1 MDLSKLDCILESL
14 LFLSGDGLSISQI
27 KELLELQKSELD
39 EAIKKLKQKY
49 SGDSGICLIS
59 YNGKLQFS
67 TNPKY
72 GDEVAKVLNPIKEKA
87 LSTATLETVAI
98 IAYKQ
103 PITRIELESIRG
115 VNCDY
120 VVQVLLDHNLIEV
133 VGRKDS
139 VGKPLLYGTTDEFLK
154 RFQIESI
161 SDLPD
166 YEQLLENIKVIS
178 DEGEKELYN
187 DFELPAEEEIPEF
200 LQGEAVS
207 TIKGK

>member
-1 MDLSKLDCILESL
+1 MDLTKLDCILESL
-14 LFLSGDGLSISQI
+14 LFLSGDGLSVAQI
-27 KELLELQKSELD
+27 KDLLELQQCELD
-39 EAIKKLKQKY
+39 EAVKKLKKKY
-49 SGDSGICLIS
+49 SGDSGIHLIS
-59 YNGKLQFS
+59 YNGKLQLS
-67 TNPKY
+67 SNPAY

-103 PITRIELESIRG
+103 PITRVELESIRG
-115 VNCDY
+115 VSCDY
-120 VVQVLLDHNLIEV
+120 VIDTLLEHNLIEI

-166 YEQLLENIKVIS
+166 YEQLLANIKVIS
-178 DEGEKELYN
+178 GEDEKGLYH
-187 DFELPAEEEIPEF
+187 DFELPAEEEVPEF

-207 TIKGK
+207 TIKGD